1 MPWATPETWT
11 HLELNTAAKANSDLR
26 DNMVWLKTRPWAT
39 DTSAT
44 PSTASTTPVV
54 ISGLSV
60 PLTVTGGACLF
71 LFQTSVSVAVGA
83 SVAVNFQYR
92 VDGVQI
98 GSTITL
104 YTQGAGLVSAV
115 SLWHI
120 TSTPPTAGARTFEM
134 YWYTGSSTLSASSN
148 TTQLWIVEL
157 F

>member
-1 MPWATPETWT
+1 MAWTTPETWT
-11 HLELNTAAKANSDLR
+11 SPELANATKLNSDLK
-26 DNMVWLKTRPWAT
+26 DNMNWLKTRPWAT

-44 PSTASTTPVV
+44 PSTASTSAVV

-83 SVAVNFQYR
+83 GVAMNFQYR
-92 VDGVQI
+92 VDGTQI
-98 GSTITL
+98 GSTQTL
-104 YTQGAGLVSAV
+104 YTDGAGLVHAV

-120 TSTPPTAGARTFEM
+120 TATPPTAGARTFEM
-134 YWYTGSSTLSASSN
+134 YWYVGSSTMSASSN
-148 TTQLWIVEL
+148 TTRLTIVEL